1 MIPRPIGPLPARI
14 MLVDE
19 CFRKADLESGKPFS
33 GYTGIELGK
42 MLGEAGIAL
51 STCYT
56 TWAVR
61 QRSDLGGEDFFASKK
76 KDITEHHTM
85 WQGKPTM
92 SFALA
97 GIDQLVAEI
106 NSCQPNVIV
115 AFGNTALFVLTG
127 EWGIGK
133 WRGSTL
139 ECKLPGLNYS
149 PKVVPIYPPG
159 RILANWEWRPIAIM
173 DLKRAV
179 RASVTQSHN
188 RPDYKF
194 LTHPSFGSAMAT
206 LDMLYSMV
214 LRGPTKIAC
223 DIETRSYNIA
233 CIQLAWSTTEAICIP
248 LMCVERATGYWTADE
263 EVTLMY
269 RLGKLL
275 THHNCE
281 VIGQYFHYDS
291 QYFQRYLGFL
301 PNLVRD
307 TLIAQHSCFSS
318 MDKSLDFLSSMYCEY
333 HTYWKGEGK
342 EWTPDIDEDQLW
354 IYGCKDAVITYEV
367 DTAIQASV
375 KKLGLSAV
383 HDFQQELFWPVLESM
398 IRGLR
403 VDTKLRTQFAMTLFD
418 EIAIREQWLI
428 DLLGE
433 PLNIRSTIQMQDLFY
448 VQLKQKPILNRKTKS
463 VSCDDE
469 ALRKIAEREPILR
482 VLCRKISE
490 LRSLGVFLSTFIKA
504 PLDVDGKMRCSFN
517 IGGTETYRFSSSK
530 NAFGSGLNFQ
540 NIPSGG
546 GDAEDLELPNVRTL
560 FIPDPHCEFF
570 DIDLSAADLRI
581 VVWESNCWEMKQMLR
596 EGLDPYTEIAKEFYH
611 DPTINKKDPRRQTFK
626 SFAHGTNYLGTA
638 KGLAERLGLSTKE
651 AEATQRWYFSKFPEI
666 LAWQERIKNQV
677 NTRRMVSNVFGYRN
691 YIFQRIEGTIYNQ
704 VVAWIPQSTVACL
717 INRIY
722 MNVYKNLRDVK
733 VLIQVH
739 DSLAGQ
745 YPIAMAE
752 QCRAAII
759 EQAQIVLP
767 YADPMV
773 IPVGIKTSTKSWGHC
788 K

>member
-1 MIPRPIGPLPARI
+1 MIPRPIGPQPARI

-19 CFRKADLESGKPFS
+19 CFRKADLESGRPFS
-33 GYTGIELGK
+33 GYVGVELGK
-42 MLGEAGIAL
+42 MLGEAGISL

-61 QRSDLGGEDFFASKK
+61 QRSDLGGEDFFASRKM
-76 KDITEHHTM
+76 DITQHHTL

-92 SFALA
+92 SFVLA
-97 GIDQLVAEI
+97 GIETLVAEI

-115 AFGNTALFVLTG
+115 AFGNTAMFVLTG

-139 ECKLPGLNYS
+139 DCTLPGLSCS
-149 PKVVPIYPPG
+149 PKVVPCYPPG
-159 RILANWEWRPIAIM
+159 RVLANWDWRPVAVM

-179 RASVTQSHN
+179 KASITQAHL
-188 RPDYKF
+188 RPDYRF
-194 LTHPSFGSAMAT
+194 LTRPTFGQAMAT
-206 LDMLYSMV
+206 LDMLYAQV

-233 CIQLAWSTTEAICIP
+233 CIQLGWSNLDAICIP
-248 LMCVERATGYWTADE
+248 LMCVERVEGYWLELE
-263 EVTLMY
+263 ETSIMF
-269 RLGKLL
+269 RLKQLL
-275 THHNCE
+275 THKNCE

-291 QYFQRYLGFL
+291 QYFQRYLRFL

-307 TLIAQHSCFSS
+307 TLIAQHSMFSS
-318 MDKSLDFLSSMYCEY
+318 MDKGLDFLSSMYCEY

-342 EWTPDIDEDQLW
+342 EWTPEIDEDQLW

-367 DTAIQASV
+367 DTAQQNSV
-375 KKLGLSAV
+375 KKLGLTAV
-383 HDFQQELFWPVLESM
+383 HDFQQQLFWPVLESM
-398 IRGLR
+398 IRGLE
-403 VDTKLRTQFAMTLFD
+403 VNKSLRASFAMTLFD
-418 EIAIREQWLI
+418 EIALREQWLI
-428 DLLGE
+428 DLLGD
-433 PLNIRSTIQMQDLFY
+433 PLNIRSTTQMQGLFY
-448 VQLKQKPILNRKTKS
+448 EQLQQKPILNRKTKS

-482 VLCRKISE
+482 VLCRKIAE

-504 PLDVDGKMRCSFN
+504 PLDIDGKMRCSFN

-530 NAFGSGLNFQ
+530 NAFGSGLNLQ
-540 NIPSGG
+540 NIPNGST
-546 GDAEDLELPNVRTL
+546 DSDLELPNVRTL
-560 FIPDPHCEFF
+560 FIPRAGFEFF

-581 VVWESNCWEMKQMLR
+581 VVWESDCKEMKQMLR
-596 EGLDPYTEIAKEFYH
+596 EGKDPYTEIAKEFYN
-611 DPTINKKDPRRQTFK
+611 DQSIGKKDPRRQLFK

-638 KGLAERLGLSTKE
+638 KGLAERLGLSVKE
-651 AEATQRWYFSKFPEI
+651 AERTQSWYFGKFPEI
-666 LAWQERIKNQV
+666 LNWQERIKNQV

-691 YIFQRIEGTIYNQ
+691 YIFQRIEGTLYNQ

-722 MNVYKNLRDVK
+722 MNVYNNLREVQ

-745 YPIAMAE
+745 YPIAIAE
-752 QCRAAII
+752 ATRAAII
-759 EQAQIVLP
+759 AQAQIELP
-767 YADPMV
+767 YPGDPMI
-773 IPVGIKTSTKSWGHC
+773 IPVGIKVSTKSWGDC
-788 K
+788 R